1 MQMSQAVPII
11 EDVTE
16 QTAALPAEGQT
27 VEQILRLLRQHG
39 DKATPARRILLEILV
54 SSRGHR
60 SAEDLA
66 AQVRD
71 HAPDVHLTTIY
82 RNLEELDRLKII
94 DRTRLDHGPA
104 TYHLSSAAHGHLA
117 CEHCGSI
124 TEVPD
129 DLFQQ
134 LAQTT
139 IERYRFRIEP
149 QRSAVIGCCAN
160 CNGQS

>member
-1 MQMSQAVPII
+1 MREAVLII

-16 QTAALPAEGQT
+16 QTRAAPDSGDT
-27 VEQILRLLRQHG
+27 VEQILRVLRRHG

-66 AQVRD
+66 AEVRAR
-71 HAPDVHLTTIY
+71 APDIHLTMIY

-104 TYHLSSAAHGHLA
+104 TYHLSTAAHGHLV
-117 CEHCGSI
+117 CEHCGSM

-129 DLFQQ
+129 ALFQQ
-134 LAQTT
+134 LAQAT

-149 QRSAVIGCCAN
+149 QRSALIGCCTN
-160 CNGQS
+160 CALKP